1 MRRWQLQEA
10 KAKLSELVKSSQAEG
25 PQEIS
30 VRGEAAVVVLS
41 AADFARLRRKK
52 QRVSID
58 TFLKRSAKVKVE
70 LNLERDRTPARK
82 VDL

>member
-10 KAKLSELVKSSQAEG
+10 KARLSELVKSSQSEG

-41 AADFARLRRKK
+41 KRDFERLRQRKPSL
-52 QRVSID
+52 VE
-58 TFLKRSAKVKVE
+58 FLRRSPLAGVK
-70 LNLERDRTPARK
+70 LQLDRDRKPARK
-82 VDL
+82 VRL

>member
-10 KAKLSELVKSSQAEG
+10 KAKLSEVVKSSQREG

-41 AADFARLRRKK
+41 IADYERLKRKK
-52 QRVSID
+52 PSLAEFIR
-58 TFLKRSAKVKVE
+58 RSALVGVDLE
-70 LNLERDRTPARK
+70 IERDRSPARDI
-82 VDL
+82 DL